1 MAWRRRGRR
10 GRPKLPDAKRRR
22 TTASGRAP
30 ADTGS
35 ALLRA
40 RKRAVTGREDLELTG
55 AAVLLG
61 HDLLDRSQYDT
72 LAEIT
77 LWLET
82 MARAWG
88 GLGGVTGLWYAIT
101 GAAVPTGFV
110 RREDAGLAGLADQAR
125 RRLQRVCRQ
134 LDGSRELVT
143 ELASGA
149 VPPIVLRVLDRAL
162 TQEDAESL
170 ERLRQGLDAV
180 GGERRGRS
188 GSRPSI

>member
-1 MAWRRRGRR
+1 
-10 GRPKLPDAKRRR
+10 
-22 TTASGRAP
+22 
-30 ADTGS
+30 
-35 ALLRA
+35 
-40 RKRAVTGREDLELTG
+40 
-55 AAVLLG
+55 
-61 HDLLDRSQYDT
+61 

-125 RRLQRVCRQ
+125 RRLQRVCRS
-134 LDGSRELVT
+134 LDGSRDLVIA
-143 ELASGA
+143 LAERK
-149 VPPIVLRVLDRAL
+149 VPPIVLRVLDHAL
-162 TQEDAESL
+162 TEADAAALELLRRSL
-170 ERLRQGLDAV
+170 DDI

-188 GSRPSI
+188 RARPGI